1 MSYNN
6 VTLLA
11 DALPH
16 VGDVS
21 DSMVI
26 LAQDGVTLDGTGAD
40 GSFQGFNIKFG
51 DDIKNIARIAGAMIA
66 IAWIIFAIAK
76 FASPSSRAG
85 GSMMQRV
92 GGAGPLIAAIIFVAM
107 LLDINVTMKF
117 VNWFLKIGWQV
128 ITMIQGAM
136 GDG

>member
-16 VGDVS
+16 VGDAS

-26 LAQDGVTLDGTGAD
+26 LAQGEVTTLDGTSAD
-40 GSFQGFNIKFG
+40 DSFEGFNIKFG
-51 DDIKNIARIAGAMIA
+51 DDIVNIGRIAGAMIA
-66 IAWIIFAIAK
+66 IAWIIFAISK

-85 GSMMQRV
+85 GSMMQRI

-107 LLDINVTMKF
+107 LLELNVTMKF
-117 VNWFLKIGWQV
+117 VNWILKIGWQV
-128 ITMIQGAM
+128 ISMIQGGL
-136 GDG
+136 GD